1 MFAKETYIERRERLR
16 ARVQSGL
23 VLLLG
28 NDESPMNYA
37 ANAYPF
43 RQDSTFLYFFG
54 LDQPGLAAVLDLD
67 DGTECIFGDDPS
79 LDDIVWTGPRP
90 LLRDRGQQIGVNRTA
105 PSKELR
111 EVLSKAA
118 KQGRTIHTLPPY
130 RPEHSRGEGILPLSS
145 RGEGILPLSSR
156 GEGILPLH
164 SESDGCAKRQR
175 GKAKMASRRKSGTPS
190 PQQLGRIRPSEQ
202 LIKAVVE
209 QRSVKSPEEV
219 EQIEIALDITAR
231 MQTAAMKIARPG
243 VFEYEVAGAME
254 GIMASSGVRP
264 AFPPIVSTHGE
275 IMHNPYYGNRLKAGD
290 IVVNDS
296 GAESP
301 LRYASDITR
310 TIPIGGR
317 FSPRQKEI
325 YSIVL
330 NAQERAIAAAAPGVE
345 WRQVH
350 RLAGVAVM
358 EGLKELGLA
367 KGDPQ
372 EAVAAGA
379 HTLFFPTG
387 VGHMMGLDVHD
398 MEPLG
403 EDYVGYTDTI
413 KRNPEFGWRFLRL
426 AKPVEPGYV
435 ITVEP
440 GIYFIPEL
448 IDRWKAEGKHTQF
461 IDYGQVEACRHF
473 GGIRIEDDILITH
486 NGCRILDPHIPK
498 TVAEVEALASS

>member
-1 MFAKETYIERRERLR
+1 MFARETYIQRRVRLK
-16 ARVQSGL
+16 ARVRSGV

-37 ANAYPF
+37 ANTYPF

-67 DGTECIFGDDPS
+67 EGTECLFGDDPS

-90 LLRDRGQQIGVNRTA
+90 LLQDRSQQVGVAQTA
-105 PSKELR
+105 PGRGLGQ
-111 EVLSKAA
+111 VLSRAA
-118 KQGRTIHTLPPY
+118 EQGRTIHTLPQY
-130 RPEHSRGEGILPLSS
+130 RAENVRRIADYGLRIADSQ
-145 RGEGILPLSSR
+145 
-156 GEGILPLH
+156 
-164 SESDGCAKRQR
+164 DG
-175 GKAKMASRRKSGTPS
+175 
-190 PQQLGRIRPSEQ
+190 IRPSAE
-202 LIKAVVE
+202 LIRAVVE
-209 QRSVKSPEEV
+209 QRSLKSVQEV
-219 EQIEIALDITAR
+219 EQIEMALGVTAR
-231 MQTAAMKIARPG
+231 MHTAAMKMAKPG

-264 AFPPIVSTHGE
+264 AFPPIFSVHGE
-275 IMHNPYYGNRLKAGD
+275 IMHNPYYDNRLQAGN
-290 IVVNDS
+290 IVINDS

-301 LRYASDITR
+301 LHYAGDITR
-310 TIPIGGR
+310 TIPVGGR
-317 FSPRQKEI
+317 FSPRQREI

-345 WRQVH
+345 WREVH
-350 RLAGVAVM
+350 RLAAVALM
-358 EGLKELGLA
+358 TGLKELGLVR
-367 KGDPQ
+367 GDPQ

-413 KRNPEFGWRFLRL
+413 KRNPEFGWRYLRL
-426 AKPVEPGYV
+426 AKPVEPGFV

-440 GIYFIPEL
+440 GIYFIPAL
-448 IDRWKAEGKHTQF
+448 LDRRRAEGKYDEF
-461 IDYGQVEACRHF
+461 IDYAKLEAYRTF
-473 GGIRIEDDILITH
+473 GGIRIEDDILITPD
-486 NGCRILDPHIPK
+486 GCRILGPGIPK
-498 TVAEVEALASS
+498 TIAEVEALASA

>member
-1 MFAKETYIERRERLR
+1 MFPKETYIQRRERLKT
-16 ARVQSGL
+16 RVRSGV

-37 ANAYPF
+37 ANTYPF

-67 DGTECIFGDDPS
+67 EGTECLFGDDPS

-90 LLRDRGQQIGVNRTA
+90 RLADRSQQVGVAQTA
-105 PSKELR
+105 PGKELGQ
-111 EVLSKAA
+111 VLGRAA
-118 KQGRTIHTLPPY
+118 RQGRVIHTLPQY
-130 RPEHSRGEGILPLSS
+130 RA
-145 RGEGILPLSSR
+145 
-156 GEGILPLH
+156 
-164 SESDGCAKRQR
+164 ESV
-175 GKAKMASRRKSGTPS
+175 RRIADSQGSVRPS
-190 PQQLGRIRPSEQ
+190 PDLIR
-202 LIKAVVE
+202 AVVE
-209 QRSVKSPEEV
+209 QRSIKSPEEI
-219 EQIEIALDITAR
+219 EQIETALGITAR
-231 MQTAAMKIARPG
+231 MQTAAMKMAKPG

-254 GIMASSGVRP
+254 GIMAASGVRP
-264 AFPPIVSTHGE
+264 AFPPIFSIHGE
-275 IMHNPYYGNRLKAGD
+275 IMHNPYYDNRLQAGN
-290 IVVNDS
+290 IVINDS

-301 LRYASDITR
+301 LHYAGDITR
-310 TIPIGGR
+310 TIPVGGR

-350 RLAGVAVM
+350 RLAALALM

-367 KGDPQ
+367 RGDPQ

-413 KRNPEFGWRFLRL
+413 KRNPEFGWRYLRL
-426 AKPVEPGYV
+426 AKPVEPGFV

-448 IDRWKAEGKHTQF
+448 IDRRRAEGKYDQF
-461 IDYGQVEACRHF
+461 INFDKVEAYRTF
-473 GGIRIEDDILITH
+473 GGIRIEDDIAITPD
-486 NGCRILDPHIPK
+486 GCRVLGPHIPK
-498 TVAEVEALASS
+498 TIAEVETLASA